1 MHRSPRLVF
10 LNYGILNCEI
20 GVIRYNDAAREV
32 LTPKVGYG
40 LAGDL
45 RRAGVYVRMVS
56 DKPQAADE
64 ALKHHINRSI
74 REGVQ
79 CICLV
84 SDDSDFSKML
94 QLAQSKH
101 VYTVVVGDTPTLSR
115 FADEKFSWQ
124 DVTFGIALAR
134 ANEIH
139 GQWSSE
145 DGLYQEYFEDGYEL
159 RRDRAANSGPYNPD
173 SDSEE
178 VYEYDN
184 DDEDELWP
192 MEGLVSRAPEK
203 KHLTRNDFWWLP
215 EDDLPGS
222 KEGTTRE

>member
-1 MHRSPRLVF
+1 M
-10 LNYGILNCEI
+10 LNCEYV
-20 GVIRYNDAAREV
+20 VIRYKDAAREV

-124 DVTFGIALAR
+124 DVTFGTALAR

-159 RRDRAANSGPYNPD
+159 RRDRAANTGPYNPD

-178 VYEYDN
+178 
-184 DDEDELWP
+184 DDDGDELWP
-192 MEGLVSRAPEK
+192 MEGLVSRAPK
-203 KHLTRNDFWWLP
+203 KHLTCNDFWWLP
-215 EDDLPGS
+215 EDGLPGS
-222 KEGTTRE
+222 KEGTNHE

>member
-1 MHRSPRLVF
+1 MQRDLRLMF
-10 LNYGILNCEI
+10 LNSGMLNCEYA
-20 GVIRYNDAAREV
+20 VIRYKDAAREV

-74 REGVQ
+74 REGVR

-124 DVTFGIALAR
+124 DVTFGMALAR

-145 DGLYQEYFEDGYEL
+145 DGLYQEYFEDSYEL
-159 RRDRAANSGPYNPD
+159 RRDRAANTGPYNPD

-178 VYEYDN
+178 
-184 DDEDELWP
+184 DDDGDELWP
-192 MEGLVSRAPEK
+192 VEGLVSRAPNK
-203 KHLTRNDFWWLP
+203 KHLTSNDFWWLP
-215 EDDLPGS
+215 EDGLPGS
-222 KEGTTRE
+222 KEGTSRE